1 MIRGFPRPAAGIHGC
16 KGFGVWRT
24 DKTTTNQHDDTEI
37 RIFLH
42 TEFTEP
48 IELFLRN
55 EQNIC
60 YQMGIKSTEFVADF
74 VTMAGAM
81 GTDDEDVKL

>member
-1 MIRGFPRPAAGIHGC
+1 MDV
-16 KGFGVWRT
+16 KVFGVWRT
-24 DKTTTNQHDDTEI
+24 DKTTTNLHDDTEI

-48 IELFLRN
+48 TELFLRN

-74 VTMAGAM
+74 VATAGAV
-81 GTDDEDVKL
+81 GTETIGANTAQPVAGL